1 MLVNHRLCLCFFFF
15 FFFFKDTREAA
26 IVDSGTETMPDFV
39 DIIEKKQ
46 CVVSP
51 CACVPVP
58 EYVCVWGGASLPF
71 PFSLCFL

>member
-1 MLVNHRLCLCFFFF
+1 M
-15 FFFFKDTREAA
+15 
-26 IVDSGTETMPDFV
+26 DSGTETMPDFV

-58 EYVCVWGGASLPF
+58 EYVCVCVGGGLPSLSP
-71 PFSLCFL
+71 SLCVSYEDAHAHVAIC